1 MHGRALGLWT
11 RSQQVVVQRGLVQPQ
26 IVSVWLVSGAWPPQE
41 SYTACDTTN
50 NSEVQG
56 LLYGHKTG
64 GFHGARGAVQF
75 CCRRPMQGV
84 NRRCKLSCDRCVAL
98 QMQAL
103 L

>member
-75 CCRRPMQGV
+75 CCRRPMQGAT
-84 NRRCKLSCDRCVAL
+84 AL
-98 QMQAL
+98 PGNITAQSVCCS
-103 L
+103 